1 MNKGFGA
8 FIFFALGATV
18 GAAVTWKLTA
28 RRAEELARSEI
39 ESVKAAY
46 SKRETTKTASETS
59 EKPDIMS
66 FYAEYAKKEQNSGIA
81 KNKIHGQEVEKND
94 ISIIPPDEFGDESD
108 YEQVY
113 ITLYTDGVL
122 AYDENDEEI
131 VTDPNDI
138 LGEGALS
145 EMGKFEPDCLHI
157 RNDKRKTYYEIV
169 CSDRDF
175 YEKGHGE

>member
-1 MNKGFGA
+1 MNKGLGA
-8 FIFFALGATV
+8 FIFFALGAAV

-28 RRAEELARSEI
+28 RRADELARSEI

-46 SKRETTKTASETS
+46 SKRETTKAETS

-66 FYAEYAKKEQNSGIA
+66 FYAECAKKETDGCVA
-81 KNKIHGQEVEKND
+81 KNKIRGQKAEKND

-131 VTDPNDI
+131 VTNPNDI

-157 RNDKRKTYYEIV
+157 RNDERKTYYEIV

>member
-1 MNKGFGA
+1 MNKGFSA
-8 FIFFALGATV
+8 FIFFALGAAV

-28 RRAEELARSEI
+28 RRAEELARGEI

-46 SKRETTKTASETS
+46 SKRETSKAETS

-66 FYAEYAKKEQNSGIA
+66 FYAECAKKGPNSSIA
-81 KNKIHGQEVEKND
+81 KNKIHGQKVEKND

-131 VTDPNDI
+131 VTNPNDI
-138 LGEGALS
+138 LGDGALS

-157 RNDKRKTYYEIV
+157 RNDERKTYYEIV
-169 CSDRDF
+169 RSDRDF